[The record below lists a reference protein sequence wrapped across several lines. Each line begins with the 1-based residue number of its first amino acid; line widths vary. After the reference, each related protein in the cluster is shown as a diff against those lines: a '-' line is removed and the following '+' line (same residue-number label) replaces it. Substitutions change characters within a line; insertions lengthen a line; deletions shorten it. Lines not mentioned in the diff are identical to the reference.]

1 MARRRK
7 EQDDAPAVLPQG
19 PDPHLHAERLLAWY
33 DRHRRVLPWRAPA
46 GSRADPYHVWLSE
59 IMLQQTTVQT
69 VGRYFLAFVERWPT
83 VRDLAAAP
91 LDDVLHLWQG
101 LGYYARARNLHACAR
116 AVVERHG
123 GVFPDEEETLRALP
137 GIGAYTSAAIAAIA
151 FDRPA
156 SAVDGNVDR
165 VVTRLHAL
173 DQPIPEVKPEIRA
186 LAARLVPQL
195 RAGDYAQAMMDLG
208 ATVCIPGD
216 PRCVICPLMAL
227 CEARRLGIAV
237 ELPRKKVKATRPV
250 RRGIAFFLLRKDGAI
265 LLRKRAPRGL
275 LGGMMEVP
283 SSDWR
288 EGKLDR
294 VAALQQAPL
303 ETRWRALPGI
313 VRHVFTHF
321 ELELSLVTARLPT
334 ERAAAALE
342 GGQWCAVDR
351 LGEMALPT
359 VMKKVLRH
367 AIMATSVK
375 ADSKT

>member
-1 MARRRK
+1 MR
-7 EQDDAPAVLPQG
+7 
-19 PDPHLHAERLLAWY
+19 LHAERLLAWY

-46 GSRADPYHVWLSE
+46 AERADPYHVWLSE

-83 VRDLAAAP
+83 VRDLAEAP

-116 AVVERHG
+116 AVVDRHG
-123 GVFPDEEETLRALP
+123 GVFPDDEETLRALP

-173 DQPIPEVKPEIRA
+173 DRPIAEMKSQIRA
-186 LAARLVPQL
+186 LAARLVPPH

-208 ATVCIPGD
+208 ATVCIAGE
-216 PRCVICPLMAL
+216 PRCVVCPLMES
-227 CEARRLGIAV
+227 CEARRRGIAG
-237 ELPRKKVKATRPV
+237 ELPRRRVKPARPV
-250 RRGIAFFLLRKDGAI
+250 RRGIAFFLLRRDGAI
-265 LLRKRAPRGL
+265 LLRRRAPRGL

-283 SSDWR
+283 SSEWR
-288 EGKLDR
+288 EGRLDR
-294 VAALQQAPL
+294 EAALRQAPI
-303 ETRWRALPGI
+303 ETRWRALDGV

-334 ERAAAALE
+334 ERAASALP
-342 GGQWCAVDR
+342 GAQWCAVDR

-367 AIMATSVK
+367 AIMATSK
-375 ADSKT
+375 R